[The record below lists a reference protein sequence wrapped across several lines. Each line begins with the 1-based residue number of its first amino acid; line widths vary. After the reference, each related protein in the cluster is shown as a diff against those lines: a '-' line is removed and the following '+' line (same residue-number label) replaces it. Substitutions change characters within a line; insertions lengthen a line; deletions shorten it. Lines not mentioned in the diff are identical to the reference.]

1 MQQPMRNSHHNLS
14 IVEQLTSQSNDNASY
29 SSAY

>member
-14 IVEQLTSQSNDNASY
+14 IVEQLTSQSNDNAS
-29 SSAY
+29 